1 MRSSSEFFCPSIQ
14 PLCSPCSFAFSYS
27 PTSPPSTLPLSTYL
41 LHSFLCGCEAFLYA
55 IRHIRA
61 SVPFDFVTEFSYTN
75 TVGCKHDTHLSPPP
89 LFYRTEFSSQT
100 DAITAWEDFL
110 RASKGT
116 LSVSEIAKIRDAV
129 GVMGMAGT

>member
-1 MRSSSEFFCPSIQ
+1 MHSA
-14 PLCSPCSFAFSYS
+14 SFNS
-27 PTSPPSTLPLSTYL
+27 
-41 LHSFLCGCEAFLYA
+41 
-55 IRHIRA
+55 
-61 SVPFDFVTEFSYTN
+61 VTEFSYTN
-75 TVGCKHDTHLSPPP
+75 TVGCKDNTHLSHP
-89 LFYRTEFSSQT
+89 LLSYRAEFSSQT